1 MKCMPRVTFFGLLY
15 EVHAK
20 DYIFYDCF
28 VSILRTLRIMFRSTV
43 ILVCSARL
51 GLHFVRLF
59 RWFVTCVKDYISLDC
74 FISI

>member
-1 MKCMPRVTFFGLLY
+1 MKRMPRVTFFGLLY

-43 ILVCSARL
+43 ILVCSAR
-51 GLHFVRLF
+51 
-59 RWFVTCVKDYISLDC
+59 
-74 FISI
+74 